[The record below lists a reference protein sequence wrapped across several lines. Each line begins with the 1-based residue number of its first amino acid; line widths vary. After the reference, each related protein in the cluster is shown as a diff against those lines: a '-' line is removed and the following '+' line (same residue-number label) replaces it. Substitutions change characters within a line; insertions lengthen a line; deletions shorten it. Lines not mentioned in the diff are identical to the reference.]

1 MKFQQLIFRV
11 VRVANYDFCP
21 SLNGLTDLLKQPL
34 GWVVSAIVFSLL
46 VGFLVGPQ
54 GYVLAFVFLALLV
67 LGLAWPWL
75 SMKGVRCRL
84 VLPDRRV
91 EENQELEVV
100 LRVKNFW
107 PLPIFGLMVKGDFL
121 QDGEGDESVAFS
133 LKRVATWSESE
144 FRVPVTPRRRGRLPN
159 GRIAVANGFPFGLM
173 DIAKTVE
180 EAQPTLVWPTCV
192 ALDGFPVS
200 DSTRFCLQG
209 ALLDKAGND
218 GDSIGVRAYRS
229 GDRLRNIHWAQLA
242 RSQKLVVRER
252 QSIAPAGATVFLD
265 LTPSTHEGRGA
276 DSSFEWTIRI
286 AASICNHLHE
296 SRSPVRV
303 VAFGLV
309 GQAQLHEDNR
319 NGIRPIMDFLANL
332 PSLTNALK
340 QSEFPGKEKGA
351 TDSCLNT
358 NDGHLFVIGSSQS
371 TQIQSIDSRDRTSSV
386 TPVVVDMDG
395 FKNKSESLSHTQ
407 TTASLPKPESRK
419 RDHDPIAINTPQ
431 SAAKELVSGWDRSF
445 SDSN

>member
-144 FRVPVTPRRRGRLPN
+144 FRIPITPRRRGRLPN
-159 GRIAVANGFPFGLM
+159 GKVAVANGFPFGLM

-200 DSTRFCLQG
+200 DSTRFSLQG

-242 RSQKLVVRER
+242 RSQKLMVRER

-265 LTPSTHEGRGA
+265 LTPSTHEG
-276 DSSFEWTIRI
+276 SSFEWTIRI

-309 GQAQLHEDNR
+309 GQTQLHEDNR

-332 PSLTNALK
+332 PSLAYALK

-371 TQIQSIDSRDRTSSV
+371 TQIQSLDSRDHASAV

-395 FKNKSESLSHTQ
+395 FKNKSESLSHKQ
-407 TTASLPKPESRK
+407 TSASLPKPEIRNSAR
-419 RDHDPIAINTPQ
+419 DPIAINSPQ

>member
-1 MKFQQLIFRV
+1 MKFQQLISWV

-319 NGIRPIMDFLANL
+319 NGIRPIMDFWRA
-332 PSLTNALK
+332 
-340 QSEFPGKEKGA
+340 
-351 TDSCLNT
+351 C
-358 NDGHLFVIGSSQS
+358 HR
-371 TQIQSIDSRDRTSSV
+371 SRTR
-386 TPVVVDMDG
+386 
-395 FKNKSESLSHTQ
+395 
-407 TTASLPKPESRK
+407 
-419 RDHDPIAINTPQ
+419 
-431 SAAKELVSGWDRSF
+431 
-445 SDSN
+445 

>member
-1 MKFQQLIFRV
+1 MKFQQLISWV
-11 VRVANYDFCP
+11 VRVVNYDFCP
-21 SLNGLTDLLKQPL
+21 GLNGPIDLLKQPL

-159 GRIAVANGFPFGLM
+159 GKVAVANGFPFGLM
-173 DIAKTVE
+173 DISKTVE

-218 GDSIGVRAYRS
+218 
-229 GDRLRNIHWAQLA
+229 
-242 RSQKLVVRER
+242 VRER

-309 GQAQLHEDNR
+309 GQTQLHEDNR

-332 PSLTNALK
+332 PSLAYALK

-351 TDSCLNT
+351 TDSCLNA
-358 NDGHLFVIGSSQS
+358 NDGHLFVIGSNQS
-371 TQIQSIDSRDRTSSV
+371 TQIQSLDSRDHASAV

-395 FKNKSESLSHTQ
+395 FKNKSESLSHKQ
-407 TTASLPKPESRK
+407 TSASLPKPEIRN
-419 RDHDPIAINTPQ
+419 RARDPIAINSPQ